1 MAQSLQMVFK
11 TVGGKSLAL
20 VVNEPKENLTK
31 AQVEAVMQAVIATNA
46 IETAKGDKPAAI
58 KEIFVIS
65 KDKQLLIA

>member
-11 TVGGKSLAL
+11 TVAGKSLSL
-20 VVNEPKENLTK
+20 MFNDPKENLTK
-31 AQVEAVMQAVIATNA
+31 AQVEAVMQAVIARGA

-65 KDKQLLIA
+65 KDKQLLSA